1 MNNATLRYV
10 DVFVSAVVDTGSDAT
25 SPAGRNTGSGWGVP
39 GVDDAC
45 ATLVGSVN
53 RDHQR

>member
-25 SPAGRNTGSGWGVP
+25 SPAGRHTGIGWGVP
-39 GVDDAC
+39 GVDEAC
-45 ATLVGSVN
+45 ATLVGSVKRN
-53 RDHQR
+53 QQR